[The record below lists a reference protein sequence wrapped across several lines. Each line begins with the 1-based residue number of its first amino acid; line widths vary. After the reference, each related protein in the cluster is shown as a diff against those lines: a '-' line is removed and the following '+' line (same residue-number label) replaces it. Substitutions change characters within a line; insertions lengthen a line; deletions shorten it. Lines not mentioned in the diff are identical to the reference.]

1 MKWVRD
7 TTGRFQKRPHYL
19 PEELDAECEKV
30 VTDFLLQ
37 KHGEAIFPI
46 STNDLTCLLERDIE
60 SLDLYADF
68 SDEEGQV
75 EGVTEFCLGKRPVV
89 KIAARL
95 TETPQLENR
104 LRTTLTHEYGH
115 VRFHDFLYQVKEKT
129 LSLFEPQHIQND
141 LPQQANQCKRD
152 SMILLDDRDWME
164 WQAGFVCGAML
175 IPISRLLELVRTSRQ
190 KLNMEHTVISYQSA
204 EGLQIIA
211 DVAQTFQTSKDAAR
225 VRLLQKGI
233 LSSGTARSLI

>member
-19 PEELDAECEKV
+19 PEELDAECEKI
-30 VTDFLLQ
+30 VTDFLVQ

-46 STNDLTCLLERDIE
+46 STNDLTCLLETDIE
-60 SLDLYADF
+60 SLDLYAEF
-68 SDEEGQV
+68 SDKEGQV
-75 EGVTEFCLGKRPVV
+75 EGVTEFRLGKRPVV

-129 LSLFEPQHIQND
+129 ISLFEPQND
-141 LPQQANQCKRD
+141 IAQQANQCKRD
-152 SMILLDDRDWME
+152 SMIPFDDRDWME

-190 KLNMEHTVISYQSA
+190 RLNMEHAIIPHQSA
-204 EGLQIIA
+204 EGLQIIE

-233 LSSGTARSLI
+233 LSSGVSRGLL